1 MPKPA
6 RAPAPA
12 SVEPLEAVAAQDAR
26 GGAGRREH
34 SVDAIVERIT
44 SAILE
49 HRLKPGTK
57 LGEDRL
63 ATIFGTN
70 RARIREAL
78 ARLAHELMVE
88 LIPQRG
94 AFVARPTV
102 EQARDVFEA
111 RRLIEPALIRRL
123 IAHPDPSKLQRLRA
137 HLARE
142 AEARTQQDTRAII
155 RLSGEFHQLIAQL
168 AGNGA
173 LERAM
178 RELSV
183 LTCLIISLYDA
194 PTSTSCRVDE
204 HEQIVDAIERG
215 DVRLAEKVVLTHLRH
230 IEDSVDLDEEAGNAQ
245 LEAILG
251 FDV

>member
-1 MPKPA
+1 M
-6 RAPAPA
+6 
-12 SVEPLEAVAAQDAR
+12 
-26 GGAGRREH
+26 GAGRREH

-63 ATIFGTN
+63 ASIFGTN
-70 RARIREAL
+70 RARIREVL
-78 ARLAHELMVE
+78 TRLAYELLVE
-88 LIPQRG
+88 LVPQRG

-111 RRLIEPALIRRL
+111 RRLIEPAVIRRL
-123 IAHPDPSKLQRLRA
+123 IAHPDASKLQRLRT

-142 AEARTQQDTRAII
+142 AQARADDDARTII
-155 RLSGEFHQLIAQL
+155 RLSGEFHLLLAEL

-173 LERAM
+173 LARAM
-178 RELSV
+178 RELST

-194 PTSTSCRVDE
+194 PTSASCRADE
-204 HEQIVDAIERG
+204 HAQIVDAIERG
-215 DVRLAEKVVLTHLRH
+215 DARQAEKLMLMHLRH
-230 IEDSVDLDEEAGNAQ
+230 IEESVDLEEEAGNAQ
-245 LEAILG
+245 LEAILRL
-251 FDV
+251 DE